1 MLGMLV
7 QFGKHTVVR
16 GLSPDRNVSYLLT
29 RKIEQGC
36 RLNYRVQAC
45 SLPCRDVSYQN
56 ARILCRYVWRNSVAD
71 GKYNNNIVRACT
83 QELRTNYGLLVV
95 A

>member
-16 GLSPDRNVSYLLT
+16 GLSPDRNVPYLPA
-29 RKIEQGC
+29 RKIGQGC

-45 SLPCRDVSYQN
+45 SLTCRNMLYQN
-56 ARILCRYVWRNSVAD
+56 ARTQSPLFVAKLCSRR
-71 GKYNNNIVRACT
+71 KI
-83 QELRTNYGLLVV
+83 
-95 A
+95 

>member
-16 GLSPDRNVSYLLT
+16 GLSPDRNVSYLPT

-45 SLPCRDVSYQN
+45 NLPCRDVPYQN
-56 ARILCRYVWRNSVAD
+56 ARTQSPLFVAKLCSRR
-71 GKYNNNIVRACT
+71 KI
-83 QELRTNYGLLVV
+83 
-95 A
+95 